1 MYSLYFAHQFTLS
14 LRNFTL
20 SLSHSLPFSVDQ
32 HVEQVTKLSTSS
44 RSLTYISLT
53 RARSL
58 VNEWA
63 NELLYGGWGR
73 PPQTQRTRLQC
84 DFVLGG
90 VRTRSLTVVRV
101 THSVNTGAQTQ
112 RESTCRQRVCVSD
125 ARLVLWRLKRIQESA
140 QPATEHT
147 VNNFLFFCCR
157 CCCCSFSILFLF
169 SLSILGTALSSLF
182 LAAVLNAVTVSS
194 LFWKVPDD
202 LLHLYN
208 RYNS

>member
-1 MYSLYFAHQFTLS
+1 MRKLYSLHFAHQFTLS

-112 RESTCRQRVCVSD
+112 RESTCRRRVCVGD
-125 ARLVLWRLKRIQESA
+125 ARLVCVSRLVTFEAYSRIGAASNRTYREQ
-140 QPATEHT
+140 
-147 VNNFLFFCCR
+147 
-157 CCCCSFSILFLF
+157 
-169 SLSILGTALSSLF
+169 LSI
-182 LAAVLNAVTVSS
+182 
-194 LFWKVPDD
+194 
-202 LLHLYN
+202 
-208 RYNS
+208 